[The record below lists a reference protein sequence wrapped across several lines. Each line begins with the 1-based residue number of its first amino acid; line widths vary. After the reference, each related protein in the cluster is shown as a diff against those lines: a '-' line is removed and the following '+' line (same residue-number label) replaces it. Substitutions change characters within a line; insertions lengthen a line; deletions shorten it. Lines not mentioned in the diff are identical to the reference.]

1 MFALR
6 GLQKVKPALQV
17 ARRAGRDAAKPC
29 TRWSSTSAEK
39 DPSPY
44 PRLSIRG
51 DALPDIVGDHSWG
64 HEGLQNAGEKLREG
78 TWRDRMEA
86 HGGQREITAAV
97 YKECPEGIRNLVD
110 EMLTL
115 NRLEIETF
123 CRALQTRLAITD
135 EEKWAQPLKGEAA
148 YSSGKS
154 VSVGGGGAGAT
165 GAGDAAA
172 ASKKDSHD
180 LKLVSFADG
189 TKIKII
195 KEVRAATGLGL
206 KEAKA
211 LVDGAPAVVKQG
223 LTKDEADALL
233 KVITD
238 AGGVCE
244 LA

>member
-1 MFALR
+1 
-6 GLQKVKPALQV
+6 
-17 ARRAGRDAAKPC
+17 
-29 TRWSSTSAEK
+29 
-39 DPSPY
+39 
-44 PRLSIRG
+44 
-51 DALPDIVGDHSWG
+51 
-64 HEGLQNAGEKLREG
+64 
-78 TWRDRMEA
+78 
-86 HGGQREITAAV
+86 
-97 YKECPEGIRNLVD
+97 
-110 EMLTL
+110 
-115 NRLEIETF
+115 
-123 CRALQTRLAITD
+123 LAITD

>member
-1 MFALR
+1 M
-6 GLQKVKPALQV
+6 
-17 ARRAGRDAAKPC
+17 AAPG
-29 TRWSSTSAEK
+29 TRWGFRCGSTSTGS
-39 DPSPY
+39 DPRPY

-51 DALPDIVGDHSWG
+51 DALPDVVGDHSWG
-64 HEGLQNAGEKLREG
+64 QEGLQSAGEKLREG

-86 HGGQREITAAV
+86 HGGQRELTAAV
-97 YKECPEGIRNLVD
+97 YQECPDGIRNMVD
-110 EMLTL
+110 ELLTL

-135 EEKWAQPLKGEAA
+135 ADKWAQPLKGEAA

-154 VSVGGGGAGAT
+154 INLDLGS
-165 GAGDAAA
+165 GDAAGADAGA
-172 ASKKDSHD
+172 ASKKDEHD
-180 LKLVSFADG
+180 VKLVSFADG

-211 LVDGAPAVVKQG
+211 VVDGAPAVVKEG

-244 LA
+244 LV